1 MSGKLIIFDG
11 NSILNR
17 AYYGVRPLTTK
28 DGFPTNAL
36 FGFVNILQKNLA
48 PGYDYAAISYDLPE
62 KTFRHLKCNT
72 YKAGRKPM
80 PEELAK
86 QLPVSKQI
94 SEMLGLHVLTAAGFE
109 ADDIL
114 GTVARIATEN
124 EVQCVIVTGDRDSY
138 QLVSGNVTVH
148 LAATN
153 ETRIMDVA
161 AIDEQYGLT
170 PSQLIDLKAIMGDS
184 SDNIKGVAG
193 IGEKGAL
200 ELMHSFGSLDNI
212 YSHLDEITGSKKKK
226 LEAGKDDAYMSRF
239 LAEISVKAPVSEN
252 IDDYKLLPRDSA
264 GLIELFTKLEF
275 TSLINRLSLTMPQNH
290 DIEYPSAKADAA
302 EMLSLPDGIY
312 AETDG
317 ETVRAFDGEK
327 VCICPLGDCF
337 RLFSA
342 GRKINFWSI
351 KEAARAVLDAGY
363 PFECEG
369 EDVSLLAYVVSPVD
383 SGLTVGKA
391 AAMYLNIPEV
401 TDPLTV
407 LPRLAEALI
416 PKLQEAN
423 GEFIYR
429 SIELPLAKVLAS
441 AEHDGFRADADG
453 LAAFSE
459 MCAERI
465 SVLEKQI
472 YEEAG
477 EEFNINSP
485 KQLGTIL
492 FEKLMLPMGKKTKS
506 GYATDAETLE
516 KLIPYSPIISLIF
529 EYRQLAKLKSTYSDG
544 LLKCISTDGRIHTTF
559 RQTLTKTGRLSSVE
573 PNLQNIPIRTDLGRE
588 LRKYFIA
595 QDGWVLI
602 DADYSQIELRVLA
615 HVASDENLKRAFIE
629 EQDIHTATAAE
640 IFHMPEAMVTPE
652 LRKRAK
658 AVNFGIMYGISAFGL
673 SKDIGVSKREAEE
686 YMFHYMQAYP
696 AIDAYLSD
704 VVEAAHRDGY
714 VSTIYGRRRYVPEI
728 NSSKKLTVSFAER
741 VARNTPIQGAAADI
755 IKKAMVDTAAALKNA
770 GLRSRLILQ
779 IHDELIVE
787 APEEEKHQAA
797 EILRNCMEN
806 AFKLDVPLTV
816 DLKMGT
822 SWNIK

>member
-1 MSGKLIIFDG
+1 MSERFIIFDG

-17 AYYGVRPLTTK
+17 AYYGVRPLSTK

-36 FGFVNILQKNLA
+36 FGFVNILQKNLSA
-48 PGYDYAAISYDLPE
+48 GYEYAAIAYDLPE
-62 KTFRHLKCNT
+62 KTFRHLRCQT

-94 SEMLGLHVLTAAGFE
+94 SEMLGLHVLTAPGYE

-114 GTVARIATEN
+114 GTVARIAAESN
-124 EVQCVIVTGDRDSY
+124 IECIIVTGDRDSY
-138 QLVSGNVTVH
+138 QLVSENVTVY

-153 ETRIMDVA
+153 ETRVMDLT

-170 PSQLIDLKAIMGDS
+170 PNQLIDLKAIMGDS

-200 ELMHSFGSLDNI
+200 ELMHAYGSLDSI
-212 YSHLDEITGSKKKK
+212 YEHIDEIAGSKKKK
-226 LEAGKDDAYMSRF
+226 LEAGKEDAYMSRF
-239 LAEISVKAPVSEN
+239 LAEISRNAPISEN
-252 IDDYKLLPRDSA
+252 IGDYAMLPRDSS
-264 GLIELFTKLEF
+264 GLIDLFTKLEF
-275 TSLINRLSLTMPQNH
+275 TSLINRLSLTMPKK
-290 DIEYPSAKADAA
+290 EAA
-302 EMLSLPDGIY
+302 VFETKTVSGNEMLGLSGTIY

-317 ETVRAFDGEK
+317 NIVRAFDGNTIYNCK
-327 VCICPLGDCF
+327 LCDCYHMF
-337 RLFSA
+337 AA
-342 GRKINFWSI
+342 GRKINFWSL

-383 SGLTVGKA
+383 SGLTVEKA
-391 AAMYLNIPEV
+391 AAMYLDLPEV
-401 TDPLTV
+401 PDRLTV
-407 LPRLAEALI
+407 LPQLAEVLI
-416 PKLQEAN
+416 PKLKDAN

-429 SIELPLAKVLAS
+429 SIELPLAKVLAT

-453 LAAFSE
+453 LTAFSE
-459 MCAERI
+459 MCAKRI
-465 SVLEKQI
+465 LILEQEI
-472 YEEAG
+472 YDEAG

-492 FEKLMLPMGKKTKS
+492 FEKLALPMGKKTKS

-516 KLIPYSPIISLIF
+516 KLIPYNPIISLIF
-529 EYRQLAKLKSTYSDG
+529 EYRQLTKLKSTYSDG
-544 LLKCISTDGRIHTTF
+544 LLKCISSDGRIHTTF

-573 PNLQNIPIRTDLGRE
+573 PNLQNIPIRTELGRE

-595 QDGWVLI
+595 EDGWVLI

-615 HVASDENLKRAFIE
+615 HVAGDENLKRAFID

-640 IFHMPEAMVTPE
+640 IFHIPESAVTPE

-686 YMFHYMQAYP
+686 YMLHYMDAYP
-696 AIDAYLSD
+696 AIDEYLSN
-704 VVEAAHRDGY
+704 VVEAARRDGY
-714 VSTIYGRRRYVPEI
+714 VSTMYGRRRYVPEI
-728 NSSKKLTVSFAER
+728 NSSKKLTVAFAER

-787 APEEEKHQAA
+787 APESEKEQAA
-797 EILRNCMEN
+797 AILKNCMEN